1 MVATEDLAPGKLIV
15 RNKYDRVGNCTEYAV
30 FNLNG
35 PALNSWN
42 IHRCVMVYN
51 SLNQETERR
60 WYDVS
65 GNLTTYNTDKYAIVR
80 YKYDLLGNVVSTA
93 YFGVDKKPVKCNE
106 GWASTLNVYN
116 KMGKIVKQ
124 SFFDINGNPTDPK
137 LMVPV
142 GICDYDKWGNMTFI
156 ASQDGH
162 GHYIINP
169 QTGWAILRM
178 TYDSHGNC
186 LSRAY
191 FNVSD
196 KPMANSDG
204 YHKETYKF
212 NNDNNCTEHAYFGTD
227 GKPMLYYSIHRE
239 TYAYDTNGNQVLM
252 ELYGISGSKRS
263 TATQDGISAQRPTT
277 KTTSR
282 PCGNTTTQQARNSK
296 RSAGTANH
304 GQLRHRQQDPYSL
317 PSRHRS
323 APLQAAATGRQRHR
337 PWPASSPRRPP
348 LATRA

>member
-1 MVATEDLAPGKLIV
+1 M
-15 RNKYDRVGNCTEYAV
+15 

-137 LMVPV
+137 VMVPV

-178 TYDSHGNC
+178 TYDSTAIASRVPISMSPTSQWPTAMATTKRPTNQQRQQLHGAC
-186 LSRAY
+186 LFRHRRRTDALLQHPPPR
-191 FNVSD
+191 
-196 KPMANSDG
+196 PMP
-204 YHKETYKF
+204 T
-212 NNDNNCTEHAYFGTD
+212 T
-227 GKPMLYYSIHRE
+227 P
-239 TYAYDTNGNQVLM
+239 
-252 ELYGISGSKRS
+252 
-263 TATQDGISAQRPTT
+263 TAT
-277 KTTSR
+277 K
-282 PCGNTTTQQARNSK
+282 C
-296 RSAGTANH
+296 
-304 GQLRHRQQDPYSL
+304 
-317 PSRHRS
+317 
-323 APLQAAATGRQRHR
+323 
-337 PWPASSPRRPP
+337 
-348 LATRA
+348 